1 MRTVDDWLSAY
12 GESHRHATNKLL
24 HWICV
29 PVIVLCVLGFL
40 WALPVP
46 DAFAGVSPW
55 LNWATLVIAAGLAYY
70 AVLSLPLALGMLPV
84 MAAMAWL
91 LARLDALPVP
101 LWAICAVAFVLAWI
115 GQFVGHAIEGKKPSF
130 FEDLQFLMIGP
141 LWLLSFVYRRL
152 GLRY

>member
-1 MRTVDDWLSAY
+1 MRTVTEWLAEY
-12 GESHRHATNKLL
+12 GDSHRHPTNERL
-24 HWICV
+24 HWLCV

-46 DAFAGVSPW
+46 AAVAGASPW
-55 LNWATLVIAAGLAYY
+55 LNWATLAIGAGLAYY
-70 AVLSLPLALGMLPV
+70 ATLSPRLALGMLPV

-91 LARLDALPVP
+91 LARLDTLATP
-101 LWAICAVAFVLAWI
+101 LWLICAVAFVLAWI
-115 GQFVGHAIEGKKPSF
+115 GQFVGHAIEGRRPSF
-130 FEDLQFLMIGP
+130 FKDLQFLLIGP